1 VSLIDE
7 RQEYHRLQAAE
18 AREAGRRRTGLA
30 VEVLFADNNAVLQIQ
45 QAFRHVHAPEA
56 ERPLAILVQSV
67 TGEGLERVARN
78 AVRAG
83 IGWIVLN
90 RRVPY
95 IEELRQLRPDL
106 AIAAVT
112 PDQEAI
118 GRIHARQIRALAPGG
133 GPVLYVQGP
142 ADTSA
147 AQDRLR
153 ATQEALA
160 GEPFHWKVVNGD
172 WSEASGERAVAGWL
186 RLKTA
191 EGQRPQLLVAQ
202 NDAMAAGARR
212 AAVAHN
218 VEWRRVPVI
227 GCDGLPASAGAAVEL
242 VARWLR
248 DGKAPPPEV
257 VLVPEPYPRAD
268 RAADV

>member
-1 VSLIDE
+1 M
-7 RQEYHRLQAAE
+7 
-18 AREAGRRRTGLA
+18 
-30 VEVLFADNNAVLQIQ
+30 LQIQ

-56 ERPLAILVQSV
+56 ERPRAILVQSV

-95 IEELRQLRPDL
+95 VEELRQLRPDL

-118 GRIHARQIRALAPGG
+118 GRIHARQIQALAPGG

-202 NDAMAAGARR
+202 NDAMAVGARR

-218 VEWRRVPVI
+218 AEWRRVPVI
-227 GCDGLPASAGAAVEL
+227 GCDGLPDGGQRLVSDRRARRHGRHAGERWRRRRARRPLAARRQGATAGGRARTRAVSARG
-242 VARWLR
+242 
-248 DGKAPPPEV
+248 
-257 VLVPEPYPRAD
+257 PRGG
-268 RAADV
+268 RVTPGRRRIRR